1 MFSGTLTQCA
11 WCHSW
16 RIFGQRHQSHT
27 HGQREGRG
35 GRVNHRLSKK
45 KDLRAV
51 VFNLPNAATLR
62 CNPSCCGTPSTI
74 KIFSLLLHNH
84 NVSTVINHNVDLCY
98 EGYLI
103 CERTIQPPKRL
114 GTSRW
119 EPLVYIIASMLLK
132 DTRDIG
138 IWNSNSV
145 QFSVCSILRILFL
158 TGWVFWN

>member
-1 MFSGTLTQCA
+1 MF
-11 WCHSW
+11 
-16 RIFGQRHQSHT
+16 
-27 HGQREGRG
+27 
-35 GRVNHRLSKK
+35 
-45 KDLRAV
+45 RAV